1 MRTKFVALLKENF
14 AANISIVSKDNVFC
28 NQFEFN
34 LDAEGSLSLIMFF
47 RTRKL
52 VIRANTRL
60 LWNVPKLEEA
70 LVSTGSR

>member
-1 MRTKFVALLKENF
+1 M
-14 AANISIVSKDNVFC
+14 SKDNVFC

-47 RTRKL
+47 RTREL